1 MAVVD
6 KGKQIALDKIAIES
20 TQIRLYGR
28 FGPNFVA
35 EVTNDEETF
44 TFDVTQE
51 QNEYAREVNGV
62 WTILQTSA
70 ITFEIDATFLD
81 GEAFR
86 VDGIEILDDNDNVI
100 VRKALASPV
109 TYNDPG
115 EFIVESYTLTIPN

>member
-28 FGPNFVA
+28 YGPNFVA

-51 QNEYAREVNGV
+51 QNEYARQVNGV
-62 WTILQTSA
+62 WTILQTAS
-70 ITFEIDATFLD
+70 ITFEIDATFLQ

-86 VDGIEILDDNDNVI
+86 VDGIEILDANDNVI
-100 VRKALASPV
+100 VRKALASSV

-115 EFIVESYTLTIPN
+115 EFVVESYTLTIPN